1 MPTDCHSNWMTFDDQ
16 MAEVAGILAA
26 GILRMRRN
34 KMSQTTRDSSL
45 ANTMHGV
52 AEESAHCAT
61 QPVNGGSR

>member
-1 MPTDCHSNWMTFDDQ
+1 MPTDCHSNWMTFDDR

-34 KMSQTTRDSSL
+34 KMSQTIRDSSF

-52 AEESAHCAT
+52 AGESAHCAM
-61 QPVNGGSR
+61 QPMNGESR

>member
-1 MPTDCHSNWMTFDDQ
+1 MPTDCHPNWMTFDDR

-34 KMSQTTRDSSL
+34 KMSQMTRDSSL

-52 AEESAHCAT
+52 AGESAHCT
-61 QPVNGGSR
+61 VQPTNGGSR